1 MKNVAPMKDS
11 LDMERRDRITD
22 RKIINI
28 NLSTEIIITESQA

>member
-1 MKNVAPMKDS
+1 MKDS

-28 NLSTEIIITESQA
+28 NPSTEIIIIESRA